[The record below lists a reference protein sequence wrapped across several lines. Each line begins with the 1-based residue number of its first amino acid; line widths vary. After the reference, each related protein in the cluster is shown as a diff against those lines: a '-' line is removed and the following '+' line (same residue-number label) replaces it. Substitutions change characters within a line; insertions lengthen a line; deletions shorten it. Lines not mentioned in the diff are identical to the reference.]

1 MSMLEPF
8 GPIGIIAHSANDDFV
23 RAVSNTLYEKRKKRF
38 DNNSNPYINS
48 PGYLRTDYL
57 IDSSIVRFQT
67 GEGKFQLAESVRG
80 HDLFIITDV
89 LAHREHFEISGFDH
103 VISPDDQFRDLIRI
117 ISTCSGKARR
127 INVIMPFVYEGRRE
141 IRDNSRESWDC
152 ADMLRQLFDLGVA
165 NFVAFDPHD
174 VRIANAVPLMGMEF
188 PRSAYKIITTLLSKF
203 DSVHID
209 KDKCAFLRRA
219 RVVKKNK
226 QQDFKLRLY
235 LKLRDL
241 FAIKPPFW
249 LPTKVDNHTHFLSAY
264 IDDNLCAFFGYV
276 SDENNKTISVMNVGI
291 DDKYARYSPGMLA
304 MYSLVQY
311 EDDSIRGFD
320 MIDFTLG
327 AEKYKYALGGVTMP
341 VHHLKLKMLL

>member
-1 MSMLEPF
+1 MLLGKDMTYFQSWHWCQLCSHRGLKKSRYWRTVYALVYRDNELIMIAPF
-8 GPIGIIAHSANDDFV
+8 WILKKNFRYLKKSGCYFANETIGWNDY
-23 RAVSNTLYEKRKKRF
+23 SNFIYKIF
-38 DNNSNPYINS
+38 DGNALDAL
-48 PGYLRTDYL
+48 LR
-57 IDSSIVRFQT
+57 
-67 GEGKFQLAESVRG
+67 
-80 HDLFIITDV
+80 
-89 LAHREHFEISGFDH
+89 EISGKWNVRDFYFNKIIEDTASYEWLQSSKL
-103 VISPDDQFRDLIRI
+103 ISSDKTTPSVRLYLPESFEQYYGGLTKNARQNLRTARNRI
-117 ISTCSGKARR
+117 IKDGK
-127 INVIMPFVYEGRRE
+127 
-141 IRDNSRESWDC
+141 
-152 ADMLRQLFDLGVA
+152 LL
-165 NFVAFDPHD
+165 
-174 VRIANAVPLMGMEF
+174 
-188 PRSAYKIITTLLSKF
+188 KIIH
-203 DSVHID
+203 DDVHID

-304 MYSLVQY
+304 MYSLVQSRY